1 MNRMQ
6 GIVSDSTAAAG
17 FGVRKHADTLFWSE
31 ETCRHAVFEVVGCCG
46 FRVNPGT
53 ANCNAMA
60 GGREG
65 GGAGGRLLL
74 V

>member
-6 GIVSDSTAAAG
+6 GIVGDSTNG
-17 FGVRKHADTLFWSE
+17 GGRFWSE
-31 ETCRHAVFEVVGCCG
+31 ETCRHTVFEVVGCCG

-65 GGAGGRLLL
+65 GGGWRQVAFG
-74 V
+74 VK